1 MTSPVLERERRRDFI
16 GPEIPLPTL
25 RITGDIRERLPHIE
39 GREIRPI
46 QHFGILAGGGEMDVR
61 GLHAALEMHIPNIS
75 LFFTAETENQLGVKM
90 AREMA
95 EQGANVQ
102 LVYLGEGQPRTTFGN
117 EEHVIE
123 KIREV
128 GVDTVW
134 PAYGPLA
141 ENTHFVGRLEEEGI
155 RFVGPRS
162 EAMQRLGDKAELK
175 TLAQELGITTIPGSP
190 ALHTIDEARAW
201 GNMLGYPL
209 MIKMSGEGGGRG
221 TEEIYSEADL
231 ASSFEA
237 RLKAKENSAALQG
250 HNGIGEIFLEKLILN
265 AKHVEIQVAGDGYGE
280 ALTLGE
286 RECTEQLF
294 KQKLVEISPPR
305 PGTITPE
312 NLAKIRSDAEKLIR
326 ATNYKGLATVEF
338 IVDENGNAYL
348 MEVNTR
354 IQVEHP
360 LNEIRTGYDFVQLQ
374 LALEE
379 EFGLPLVI
387 EEADVVVI
395 QTREYATNAIN
406 WFSEQTGP
414 IGITLPRET
423 ANRRFDTAYGMGVP
437 TSPFIVPSGYDKLVA
452 KRITV
457 GRTFEEARQQQLA
470 ALRETER
477 APWSVQTNEP
487 LLRWLLGTEAFR
499 NGATSTTFIEPAWKD
514 ELQKM
519 ERLRQHFD
527 SQSNAR
533 LEGQRVRRFKDFSIH
548 REGESTTEKPNVFV
562 FRHGED
568 NTPQLK
574 ENMTYEEFC
583 NYIYYQDSSLTIN
596 GRRQMRESLDAINP
610 EDLAQIT
617 TIYTSNIRR
626 ARESAIEMQAYIRER
641 TGRIV
646 RIVETSEI
654 AEVAVTAQDL
664 LPKNEYEELLRTYN
678 GDPTIAAVTVY
689 QRWEE
694 GHPALK
700 ESHKATT
707 GLVSEFLDGLNNALQ
722 PNENAIVVTHGLV
735 LRVMQYLLEGGAL
748 NADEKLVQSL
758 LEKIPHPD
766 NGAFLPLIHH
776 RAK

>member
-1 MTSPVLERERRRDFI
+1 MIAPLAERGI
-16 GPEIPLPTL
+16 YPETPMPPL
-25 RITGDIRERLPHIE
+25 RIHGDIRERLPRIE

-61 GLHAALEMHIPNIS
+61 GLRAALEMKIPEIS
-75 LFFTAETENQLGVKM
+75 LFFTAETENQLGVKI

-95 EQGANVQ
+95 EEGANVK

-117 EEHVIE
+117 EELVIE
-123 KIREV
+123 KIKEF

-134 PAYGPLA
+134 PAYGPMA

-155 RFVGPRS
+155 RFVGSRS

-175 TLAQELGITTIPGSP
+175 TLAQELDITTIPGSP
-190 ALHTIDEARAW
+190 ALNTIDEARDW
-201 GNMLGYPL
+201 GKRLGYPL

-231 ASSFEA
+231 ASAFDA
-237 RLKAKENSAALQG
+237 RLKAIENSTAQQG
-250 HNGIGEIFLEKLILN
+250 HNGVGEIFLEKLIPN
-265 AKHVEIQVAGDGYGE
+265 AKHVEIQVVGDGYGE

-305 PGTITPE
+305 PNTITPE

-379 EFGLPLVI
+379 GFGLPLVI
-387 EEADVVVI
+387 EEADVVVM
-395 QTREYATNAIN
+395 QTREYATDAIN
-406 WFSEQTGP
+406 GFSNQIGP
-414 IGITLPRET
+414 IGIALPRET
-423 ANRRFDTAYGMGVP
+423 AHRRFDTAYGMGVP

-457 GRTFEEARQQQLA
+457 GKTFEEARQEQLA

-499 NGATSTTFIEPAWKD
+499 DGTTSTTFIESDWPK
-514 ELQKM
+514 EVQKM
-519 ERLRQHFD
+519 KRLTELLNRE
-527 SQSNAR
+527 SAAR
-533 LEGQRVRRFKDFSIH
+533 LEGQRVRRYKDFSILKD
-548 REGESTTEKPNVFV
+548 GEPTGNVGVFV
-562 FRHGED
+562 FHHGED
-568 NTPQLK
+568 DAPQLR
-574 ENMTYEEFC
+574 ENMSWDEFC
-583 NYIYYQDSSLTIN
+583 DYIYHQDSPLSIK
-596 GRRQMRESLDAINP
+596 GRRQMRESLDRIDP
-610 EDLAQIT
+610 EELAKIT
-617 TIYTSNIRR
+617 IIHTSNIRR
-626 ARESAIEMQAYIRER
+626 ARESAAEMQSYIREK
-641 TGRIV
+641 TGRSV
-646 RIVETSEI
+646 RIVETSEL
-654 AEVAVTAQDL
+654 AEVALTAQDL
-664 LPKNEYEELLRTYN
+664 MEIDEYEELLRNYR
-678 GDPTIAAVTVY
+678 GDPTIAAMIVY
-689 QRWEE
+689 HRWGE

-700 ESHKATT
+700 EPHTT
-707 GLVSEFLDGLNNALQ
+707 TVNLVSEFLSKVNNATQ
-722 PNENAIVVTHGLV
+722 PDEKAIVVTHGLV
-735 LRVMQYLLEGGAL
+735 LRVMQYLLEGGTL
-748 NADEKLVQSL
+748 NADGKLVQSL
-758 LEKIPHPD
+758 LEQIPHLD
-766 NGAFLPLIHH
+766 NGAVLPLVHH
-776 RAK
+776 RTRK